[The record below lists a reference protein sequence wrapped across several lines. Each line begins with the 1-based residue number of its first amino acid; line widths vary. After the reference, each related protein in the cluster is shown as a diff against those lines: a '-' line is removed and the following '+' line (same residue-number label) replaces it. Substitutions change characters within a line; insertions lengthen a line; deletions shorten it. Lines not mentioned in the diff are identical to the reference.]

1 MSLARSLLIIAWM
14 GACIGAGTGLLAEQ
28 ARADDTDH
36 VFLDAPGLLKKKP
49 PPGLPEVKPQPTVWP
64 RLDPGA
70 VLCRSE
76 SDLERLAARRGG
88 QSVSGPIDCQIIRAA
103 TGISILDRQG
113 PGMVKVQT
121 TDPRAGGVG
130 WTDAWLPDK
139 APGVRAAAK

>member
-1 MSLARSLLIIAWM
+1 MSFARTLMIAVCIGSLAVPAVAM
-14 GACIGAGTGLLAEQ
+14 
-28 ARADDTDH
+28 ADDTDH

-70 VLCRSE
+70 VFCRSSE
-76 SDLERLAARRGG
+76 DLQKLAARRSGE
-88 QSVSGPIDCQIIRAA
+88 SVSGPIDCQIIQAA
-103 TGISILDRQG
+103 IGISILERDG

-130 WTDAWLPDK
+130 WTDAWLPAK
-139 APGVRAAAK
+139 APLTRTSATR